1 LENINDNFTGEIY
14 RGDLQGRFITHLKFV
29 DILHPKNVPPLQFN

>member
-14 RGDLQGRFITHLKFV
+14 RGDLQGRFKFV